1 MRCGVLSDD
10 RTKVIK
16 NMIDQILNIHK
27 PNFEKALEHFLHELS
42 GVRTGRA
49 NPALLNTVTVES
61 YGSKMPIEHVASVT
75 VSDAK
80 TLVISPWDKS
90 QMQAI
95 EKGIQAA
102 NLGFNPSSDGN
113 VIRIILPSL
122 NEERRKE
129 MVKLVGQ
136 IAENGKIGIRNA
148 RETTHKEMKKA
159 EADGKISKDDL
170 QVGQKKLQEVVDKYN
185 EEIKKHAE
193 AKEKEVMTV

>member
-1 MRCGVLSDD
+1 
-10 RTKVIK
+10 
-16 NMIDQILNIHK
+16 MIDQLLTSHK
-27 PNFEKALEHFLHELS
+27 ENFEKAMEHFAHELN

-49 NPALLNTVTVES
+49 NPALLNSVTVDV
-61 YGSKMPIEHVASVT
+61 YGAKSPLEHVASIS

-90 QMQAI
+90 QIQAI
-95 EKGIQAA
+95 EKGIQMA
-102 NLGFNPSSDGN
+102 NLGFNPSNDG
-113 VIRIILPSL
+113 VVVRITLPAL

-136 IAENGKIGIRNA
+136 ISEKGKIGIRNA
-148 RETTHKEMKKA
+148 REAIHKEMKKL
-159 EADGKISKDDL
+159 EADGKISKDEL

>member
-1 MRCGVLSDD
+1 
-10 RTKVIK
+10 
-16 NMIDQILNIHK
+16 MIDQIIGNY
-27 PNFEKALEHFLHELS
+27 KAEFDGAVEHFLHELS

-49 NPALLNTVTVES
+49 NPALLNSVMVES
-61 YGSKMPIEHVASVT
+61 YGSKIPLEHVASIS

-90 QMQAI
+90 QIQAI
-95 EKGIQAA
+95 EKGIQIA
-102 NLGFNPSSDGN
+102 NLGFNPSNDG
-113 VIRIILPSL
+113 VVVRITLPAL

-136 IAENGKIGIRNA
+136 ISEKGKIAIRNV
-148 RETTHKEMKKA
+148 RESVIKEFKKA

-170 QVGQKKLQEVVDKYN
+170 KHGQEKLQEIIDKLN
-185 EEIKKHAE
+185 GEIKEHSE